1 MRIFVAA
8 FMLIGP
14 LVFSTSLDAQA
25 PRLALQS
32 VVQDR
37 LTGPL
42 FVTNAHDQ
50 TGRLFIL
57 EQRGRVLVV
66 GLGATSSSVF
76 LDLTDK
82 VVTSMKR
89 GLLGLTFHPQFNE
102 NHR

>member
-66 GLGATSSSVF
+66 GLGATSSSVSSLPSRYF
-76 LDLTDK
+76 SLIDWRIGMRSANLR
-82 VVTSMKR
+82 SQR
-89 GLLGLTFHPQFNE
+89 CQSG
-102 NHR
+102 